1 MNTII
6 RVNKICGDHIEIYER
21 IMNEDEQ
28 RFIQNLMKNKC
39 DYELGN
45 HQLKK

>member
-1 MNTII
+1 MNSII
-6 RVNKICGDHIEIYER
+6 SVNKICGGHIEIYER
-21 IMNEDEQ
+21 IINEDEQ
-28 RFIQNLMKNKC
+28 RFIQNLMKNKW